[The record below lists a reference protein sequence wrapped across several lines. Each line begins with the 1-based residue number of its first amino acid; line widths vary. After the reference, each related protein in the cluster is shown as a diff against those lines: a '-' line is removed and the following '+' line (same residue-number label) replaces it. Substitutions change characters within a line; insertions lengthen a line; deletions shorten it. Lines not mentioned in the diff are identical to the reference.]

1 MSDAFSKFLHGV
13 CCIQVVFCSSPDHH
27 IKCGQGSVET
37 MMRFSVRSRSG
48 AGSAH
53 GFTLVE
59 LMIVVAIIATLAA
72 IALPAYKNYIARARV
87 TAMVEELSR
96 AKAAAVLLVAEADGG
111 QPPSDIPP
119 AALGLQES
127 SELCERIHVTTYT
140 RGLRIGCNYGRSGV
154 VHMYYQSEEGW
165 TCFVDNFDLRGWA
178 PEGCRHYN
186 LPPDP

>member
-1 MSDAFSKFLHGV
+1 MKRPSASN
-13 CCIQVVFCSSPDHH
+13 
-27 IKCGQGSVET
+27 
-37 MMRFSVRSRSG
+37 RSA

-59 LMIVVAIIATLAA
+59 LMIVVAIIAILAA
-72 IALPAYKNYIARARV
+72 IALPAYKNYIARARI

-96 AKAAAVLLVAEADGG
+96 AKAAAVVLVAEADGG
-111 QPPSDIPP
+111 YLPTVIPP

-127 SELCERIHVTTYT
+127 SELCERINVTTQSK
-140 RGLRIGCNYGRSGV
+140 GLRVSCDYGRHGSV
-154 VHMYYQSEEGW
+154 DMYYQSEEGW
-165 TCFVDNFDLRGWA
+165 TCLVSNYDLRGWA

>member
-1 MSDAFSKFLHGV
+1 MKRPSASN
-13 CCIQVVFCSSPDHH
+13 
-27 IKCGQGSVET
+27 
-37 MMRFSVRSRSG
+37 RSA

-59 LMIVVAIIATLAA
+59 LMIVVAIIAILAA

-87 TAMVEELSR
+87 TAMVGELSR
-96 AKAAAVLLVAEADGG
+96 AKAAAVVLVAESDGYL
-111 QPPSDIPP
+111 PPVIPP

-127 SELCERIHVTTYT
+127 SEICERIHVNTESM
-140 RGLRIGCNYGRSGV
+140 GLRISCSYGRYGYV
-154 VHMYYQSEEGW
+154 DMYYQSEEGW
-165 TCFVDNFDLRGWA
+165 TCLVNNYDLRGWA